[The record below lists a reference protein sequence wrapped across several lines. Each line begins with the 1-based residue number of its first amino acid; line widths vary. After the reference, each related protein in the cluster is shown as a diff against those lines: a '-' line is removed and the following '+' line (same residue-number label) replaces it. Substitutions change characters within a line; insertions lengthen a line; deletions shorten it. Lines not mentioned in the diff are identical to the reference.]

1 MITLYEHPY
10 SGNSHKIR
18 LLLSFL
24 KIDYKS
30 VIVDLAKQAQKE
42 EPFLSL
48 NSRAEVPV
56 LTDTNGDVI
65 LRDSMAILVYLAKK
79 YDNNR
84 YWLPVDLE
92 NECAVLEWLA
102 FSASWIQFGVF
113 SARAAVAFGGL
124 GNGMPQEFPADP
136 EEAQIRG
143 KKSLN
148 ILEETLRK
156 QNWLVGDHASIADI
170 ACFPY
175 IAMAPMGNISLEP
188 YQATRNWID
197 RFKTIPNYQSMPG
210 L

>member
-10 SGNSHKIR
+10 SGNSHKVR

-24 KIDYKS
+24 RIDYKS
-30 VIVDLAKQAQKE
+30 VVIDLAKQAQKE
-42 EPFLSL
+42 EPFLSF
-48 NSRAEVPV
+48 NPRAEVPV
-56 LTDTNGDVI
+56 LTDGKVI

-79 YDNNR
+79 YDGGHD
-84 YWLPVDLE
+84 WLPTNLE
-92 NECAVLEWLA
+92 DECAVLEWLA

-113 SARAAVAFGGL
+113 SARAAVSFGGL
-124 GNGMPQEFPADP
+124 GNGMPSEFPADP

-143 KKSLN
+143 RKSLE
-148 ILEETLRK
+148 ILEDTLNK
-156 QNWLVGDHASIADI
+156 QNWLVGEHVSIADI

-197 RFKTIPNYQSMPG
+197 RFKQLPNYRTMPG